1 MLYDIVLIG
10 EDEINKTAE
19 EVSKKSALH
28 YEPIIAGINVINNN
42 LQIDNDTLIKQN
54 KLYKLLLQIGIPV
67 SIGVGL
73 YLGLQIK

>member
-28 YEPIIAGINVINNN
+28 YEPIIAGVNATNNN